1 MKLKEVIREFPLWH
15 SRNQEVMGSVS
26 GLDQWVKDPVLP

>member
-1 MKLKEVIREFPLWH
+1 MAERLTNPINIHEDPSSL
-15 SRNQEVMGSVS
+15 S